1 MPMVA
6 ANLLNPMAGVNGAG
20 KAKSR
25 NGPVVL
31 LKGYKTKSTAF
42 KEMVRAQQGDNL
54 LPKKTLKKLNELL
67 QLSPAELEQEIGKM
81 DSESLLALE
90 NLLKMPLKELFQQ
103 LQANWPEGAIES
115 EATLEKSL
123 AGISAL
129 VLARTGALAAAT
141 ITEKPFV
148 ALNSELNHSASNQQL
163 TEPLAEQGNPNNHLA
178 VKVAKQAELNQNS
191 ARGGEEH
198 QPEKDLVIKQGQ
210 LAEEKGNQLPAEQ
223 LTVKL
228 KGTGL
233 APGRT
238 AESALAA
245 LYPQAKQANTN
256 QSQQARPELTV
267 QQHEWG
273 NPLKAKDHLWENS
286 VRLINTQTEPSIQ
299 PGLRSLVQTE
309 ADTRLTVSQNGQ
321 VQSAQGDGLSSL
333 IGQTTNQGSEWSE
346 LNSSKTTMARPNLSG
361 VIEQINQRLQVI
373 QAGQNQL
380 DIQLEPAE
388 LGRVRVQLRLE
399 AGELVAKL
407 LVEDQGVK
415 GYLEQNLSGLRS
427 ELVRQGF
434 SIEQIQVE
442 YNDLSPK
449 DYNSQQEFYQQEEQ
463 ARHQL
468 EQEEHPELA
477 FAELASLLG
486 EDELGELPE
495 GLLEDYRW
503 LNLNYYRNRMNF
515 LA

>member
-6 ANLLNPMAGVNGAG
+6 RGLLNPMTGVNRAG

-31 LKGYKTKSTAF
+31 LQGNKTKPTAF
-42 KEMVRAQQGDNL
+42 KEMVRAQQGDSP
-54 LPKKTLKKLNELL
+54 LPKKSLKKLNGLL
-67 QLSPAELEQEIGKM
+67 QLSPAELEQEIGQM

-90 NLLKMPLKELFQQ
+90 NLLNMPLKKLFQQ
-103 LQANWPEGAIES
+103 LQANWPEGAIKS
-115 EATLEKSL
+115 EAALEKSL
-123 AGISAL
+123 AGIRAL
-129 VLARTGALAAAT
+129 VLARIGALDAD
-141 ITEKPFV
+141 ITENRFV
-148 ALNSELNHSASNQQL
+148 ALNSELNDPASNQQL
-163 TEPLAEQGNPNNHLA
+163 TVSQADQENPDNHLA
-178 VKVAKQAELNQNS
+178 GKATKQTELNQNTPLG
-191 ARGGEEH
+191 REH
-198 QPEKDLVIKQGQ
+198 QPEIDLVNKQGQ
-210 LAEEKGNQLPAEQ
+210 LGEEKSNQPPAEQ

-228 KGTGL
+228 KGPGL
-233 APGRT
+233 AAEGT
-238 AESALAA
+238 TESALAA
-245 LYPQAKQANTN
+245 LYPRAKQANTN
-256 QSQQARPELTV
+256 PNQQARPELTV

-273 NPLKAKDHLWENS
+273 NPLKTKERFWESS
-286 VRLINTQTEPSIQ
+286 VRLINAQTEPSAQ
-299 PGLRSLVQTE
+299 TGFRSLLQTE
-309 ADTRLTVSQNGQ
+309 GDNRLTVLQNGQ
-321 VQSAQGDGLSSL
+321 AQSGPGDSLSSL
-333 IGQTTNQGSEWSE
+333 IGQTTNQGNEWSE
-346 LNSSKTTMARPNLSG
+346 LHSSKMTTVRPNLSG

-463 ARHQL
+463 PRHQL

-477 FAELASLLG
+477 FAELAALLG
-486 EDELGELPE
+486 EAELGELPE